1 MTHLRI
7 FDRLVIP
14 VILFRV
20 KGYLVELID
29 IERQEGQLFDSV
41 DDISRVSADLR
52 RCLQDDCTSFQSDGL
67 LLGRQYHES
76 KDTSQ
81 HCKHFETRSQH
92 FPADSG

>member
-7 FDRLVIP
+7 FDGLVIP

-29 IERQEGQLFDSV
+29 IERQEGQVFDSA

-52 RCLQDDCTSFQSDGL
+52 RCLQDDCTSCQSDEL
-67 LLGRQYHES
+67 LLCRQYHES

-81 HCKHFETRSQH
+81 HCKQFETRSQD